1 MTTERKHRC
10 SGELDAR
17 EVQVV
22 LDGSDGISMIYR
34 VHGFVCNKC
43 HEQLIERETAH
54 ELQASQTPTVT
65 WHPRRPASTQ
75 LDELKFDPLTAGTA
89 KEAVA

>member
-22 LDGSDGISMIYR
+22 LDGSDGISMSYR
-34 VHGFVCNKC
+34 VHGFICNKC
-43 HEQLIERETAH
+43 HEQLIERETALQ
-54 ELQASQTPTVT
+54 LQASQTPTIT
-65 WHPRRPASTQ
+65 WYPGRVASTQ
-75 LDELKFDPLTAGTA
+75 LNEVKFDPLTAGTA